1 MRETEPQVD
10 LSSLEADYEIVGEL
24 GGPNDNTRV
33 YLAKAKSAEA
43 KRRDDQ
49 TGVAVSVY
57 TTPEGDEGNALS
69 HLAADT
75 KTLASIPHRR
85 LVPVIEGR
93 WLGDDAFAIVTRRVT
108 DPTLAQKLATGEA
121 FSTPR
126 IAAILRELSGL
137 LDWAR
142 QNSIVHRG
150 ITAEGVFLGPKTDQ
164 VRVVFDVTP
173 LHRVRPDEETR
184 DARTIARLA
193 MAMLAGVEHP
203 DACDASTL
211 HEARPELPARLTE
224 ETDKLLDAKNASTAA
239 DIAAYIALIGM
250 SDPLYRGEEE
260 EKRIRAEILEEQRV
274 EREKLAA
281 ARDEFATFM
290 AMERSTLEALRIK
303 ERAKLD
309 ADRATLEREVAEE
322 RAKLQRAIEK
332 ERADL
337 LAHGTELEKSVAAQQ
352 AELERAAAADRSRI
366 EELRAQLKARGEAEI
381 EKKRQTAL
389 EDVDDNAS
397 VLDDEALAAPRFV
410 LPTLAPLEP
419 ITFDDA
425 NPVFDAEPIQFTPP
439 ATEGVLVEEPLRPI
453 GGLTVAARRRLI
465 QAGALAAAVVL
476 VAVGGFAV
484 VSRQPSRPAAP
495 AVPAARAIIAQA
507 PPTAAP
513 AHPTSIVPLPTNAF
527 VVESAGGSV
536 TKLADSAAV
545 AAKKAADLAR
555 KAKAARDSAR
565 RQRNITDSIFNFR
578 EVTGPRVETTP
589 RRDSSLKRDSI
600 APRRDSV
607 APDTTKPN

>member
-1 MRETEPQVD
+1 MRETEPHVD
-10 LSSLEADYEIVGEL
+10 LSLLETDYEIVGEL
-24 GGPNDNTRV
+24 EGPNDSTRV
-33 YLAKAKSAEA
+33 YIANAKSAEA

-49 TGVAVSVY
+49 PGVVISTY

-85 LVPVIEGR
+85 LVPVVEGR
-93 WLGDDAFAIVTRRVT
+93 WLGDDAFAIVTRRIT

-173 LHRVRPDEETR
+173 LHRVRPDDETR
-184 DARTIARLA
+184 DARTVARLA
-193 MAMLAGVEHP
+193 MAMLAGVELP

-224 ETDKLLDAKNASTAA
+224 ETDKLLETKNGSTAA

-281 ARDEFATFM
+281 ARDEFAAFM
-290 AMERSTLEALRIK
+290 AMERATLEALRIK

-322 RAKLQRAIEK
+322 RTKLQRAVEK

-337 LAHGTELEKSVAAQQ
+337 LARRTELEKIVTVQQ
-352 AELERAAAADRSRI
+352 TELERAAAADRSQI
-366 EELRAQLKARGEAEI
+366 EALRSQLKARGEAEI

-389 EDVDDNAS
+389 EEVDDSAS
-397 VLDDEALAAPRFV
+397 VVDDETLEAPRFA

-419 ITFDDA
+419 LTFDDT
-425 NPVFDAEPIQFTPP
+425 NPVFESEPIRFASPEP
-439 ATEGVLVEEPLRPI
+439 EDIAVEEPLKPI
-453 GGLTVAARRRLI
+453 GGLTVTSRRRLI
-465 QAGALAAAVVL
+465 QAGTLAAAIAL
-476 VAVGGFAV
+476 VAIAGFAV
-484 VSRQPSRPAAP
+484 ASRQPARQSVPVARP
-495 AVPAARAIIAQA
+495 VVAQA
-507 PPTAAP
+507 PVISSAAR
-513 AHPTSIVPLPTNAF
+513 PTSTVPLPVNSF
-527 VVESAGGSV
+527 VVESAGGV
-536 TKLADSAAV
+536 VANLPDSAAM

-555 KAKAARDSAR
+555 KSRAARDSTR
-565 RQRNITDSIFNFR
+565 RRRALADTIFDFR
-578 EVTGPRVETTP
+578 ALPSPRIEATP

-600 APRRDSV
+600 APKRDSV
-607 APDTTKPN
+607 APDTTKPL